1 MSALG
6 IVIRESMGV
15 IRSLIIGE
23 YLFKI
28 FAILAQGILFL
39 KEL

>member
-1 MSALG
+1 MSALR

-28 FAILAQGILFL
+28 FAILAQAIQFL
-39 KEL
+39 REL